1 MDFSERQLQIMQES
15 IELIAEKGIQGFTI
29 KNLAAKIN
37 LSEPAIYRH
46 FLNKNEILIGIINY
60 FHQTVADIMCQN
72 EYSNP
77 FESFK
82 YNFIK
87 VLKYFNNNKSI
98 VSVVFSEEIFHHQES
113 LRNLV
118 KTLFTNSKNFITTSI
133 TEAQKNK
140 NIRNDVDAIVIATL
154 IMGMLRILI
163 IDWRLNNYDYDLC
176 ERGLFIIE
184 NFEKMLY

>member
-29 KNLAAKIN
+29 KNLASKIN

-77 FESFK
+77 HESFK
-82 YNFIK
+82 YNFLK

-98 VSVVFSEEIFHHQES
+98 VSVVFSEEIFHHQEN
-113 LRNLV
+113 LRTLV
-118 KTLFTNSKNFITTSI
+118 NTLFVNSKEFMTNSIH
-133 TEAQKNK
+133 EAQKN
-140 NIRNDVDAIVIATL
+140 NIIRKDIDADVIAIL
-154 IMGMLRILI
+154 ILGMLRILI
-163 IDWRLNNYDYDLC
+163 IEWRLNNYEFDLC
-176 ERGLFIIE
+176 ERGLKIVE
-184 NFEKMLY
+184 NFEKMIQ